1 MNRTL
6 TKLLSDIVTPGAF
19 ATRMRASTDGLE
31 IDVTGVGPLKFPI
44 TPRLAKKL
52 RSVGRPSPFGL
63 GEETLHDPAVRS
75 SWEVAK
81 SRVKIAARPWKRLL
95 ASYVQTL
102 QRELGLTDD
111 CELEAVFDKL
121 LIYEEGQFFK
131 PHQDSEKADGMLG
144 TLVVMLPSVYAGG
157 VVSVEHRGQKK
168 TFRRLENQA
177 TELSLL
183 AFYADCHH
191 AVSPIKSGVRVALTY
206 QLRLRDGAGIT
217 PVNVGTERLEDLS
230 AALKAYFST
239 PIVKRYSRSESAL
252 PERFVYLLDHE
263 YTQRSLNWTQLK
275 NGDRSRVAALTSV
288 AEQLDYAFYLALAEV
303 QEIWLCEEDRWGGRY
318 GRHRWGFDDDEQ
330 EPESESEEYTLIA
343 LQESSVVLSHWL
355 DRAGHSVDGI
365 PGTVGDDELHFTKPS
380 RDLDPFQSEYEGY
393 QGNYGSTLD
402 RWYHRAAFV
411 MWPQVNTFALRAQA
425 SPEWAVN
432 ELLSLP
438 RTATAEIEKRVSALL
453 PRWEQTVD
461 SVETATV
468 FANMLTLANALES
481 AALAHRWLVP
491 VGLHR
496 LTNKT
501 MRRSL
506 ATLVDKHGL
515 EWATGLVVEWTKEN
529 RCGTPAWAPLL
540 ADLCGELHATRSK
553 ACKSLANWLLEREL
567 KVVQK
572 RCAAALKRQHPWL
585 DLESFNDET
594 KYMADVLAAAAALS
608 AHSVLTNSIDALLDV
623 EPEPPVSFL
632 VQLLLACA
640 ARGPALRRVVA
651 GSALHQGCITRLGQL
666 VEAPKRGARDW
677 AITWQPAC
685 SCVDC
690 GVLTGFL
697 AARHTDLDWP
707 LNKDRRR
714 HIHDT
719 IDAGR
724 LPVLHST
731 LRRGRPHV
739 LQLRKDPSL
748 FSRERIYRT
757 RVKEILATLST
768 AALRRS

>member
-1 MNRTL
+1 MNRAL
-6 TKLLSDIVTPGAF
+6 TKLLSDIDTPGTF
-19 ATRMRASTDGLE
+19 ATRMRASTDGLL

-44 TPRLAKKL
+44 TPRLAQKL
-52 RSVGRPSPFGL
+52 RSVGQPSPFGL

-102 QRELGLTDD
+102 QAELGFTDD

-144 TLVVMLPSVYAGG
+144 SLVVILPSVYSGG
-157 VVSVEHRGQKK
+157 IVTVEHRGQKK
-168 TFRRLENQA
+168 TFRRVVSQA

-191 AVSPIKSGVRVALTY
+191 AVSPIKGGVRVALSY
-206 QLRLRDGAGIT
+206 QLRLRNHSGTAPI
-217 PVNVGTERLEDLS
+217 NIGTERLEDLS
-230 AALKAYFST
+230 VAFKAYFST
-239 PIVKRYSRSESAL
+239 PISKRYSRSESAA

-263 YTQRSLNWTQLK
+263 YSQRSLNWTQLK
-275 NGDRSRVAALTSV
+275 NGDRARVAALASV
-288 AEQLDYAFYLALAEV
+288 AERLDYAFYLALAEV
-303 QEIWLCEEDRWGGRY
+303 QENWLCEEDGWGGRY
-318 GRHRWGFDDDEQ
+318 RRHRWGFDDDEQ
-330 EPESESEEYTLIA
+330 ESESESEEYTLIE

-355 DRAGHSVDGI
+355 DRAGHSVHGI
-365 PGTVGDDELHFTKPS
+365 PGIVDEDELHFTKPS
-380 RDLDPFQSEYEGY
+380 RDFDPFQSEYEGY

-411 MWPQVNTFALRAQA
+411 MWPQTNTFALRAQV

-432 ELLSLP
+432 ELLALP
-438 RTATAEIEKRVSALL
+438 RTATTEIEKRVSALL
-453 PRWEQTVD
+453 PRWEETAD
-461 SVETATV
+461 SVKSVTF
-468 FANMLTLANALES
+468 FANILTLAKALGS
-481 AALAHRWLVP
+481 ATLAHRWLVP

-501 MRRSL
+501 MRGAL

-515 EWATGLVVEWTKEN
+515 EWATGLVVEWTKGH
-529 RCGTPAWAPLL
+529 RFGTPGWAPLL

-553 ACKSLANWLLEREL
+553 ACKSLASWLLAREV

-572 RCAAALKRQHPWL
+572 RCADALKRQPPWL
-585 DLESFNDET
+585 DLESFGDET
-594 KYMADVLAAAAALS
+594 KYLADVFAAATALS
-608 AHSVLTNSIDALLDV
+608 AYSVVTNSMETLLDV
-623 EPEPPVSFL
+623 EPEPPRSFP

-640 ARGPALRRVVA
+640 AQGPALKTLVA
-651 GSALHQGCITRLGQL
+651 HSALPQLWIARLRQL
-666 VEAPKRGARDW
+666 LRAPKREASDW

-690 GVLTGFL
+690 DLLTGFL
-697 AARHTDLDWP
+697 ASPRKALDWP
-707 LNKDRRR
+707 LNKNRRR

-719 IDAGR
+719 IDAGQ

-731 LRRGRPHV
+731 LHRGSPHV

-748 FSRERIYRT
+748 FSREDTYRIRL
-757 RVKEILATLST
+757 KEILATLST
-768 AALRRS
+768 NGLR

>member
-6 TKLLSDIVTPGAF
+6 TKLLSDIETPGTF

-44 TPRLAKKL
+44 TPRLAQKL

-102 QRELGLTDD
+102 QVELGLTDD
-111 CELEAVFDKL
+111 CELAAVFDKL
-121 LIYEEGQFFK
+121 LVYEEGQFFK
-131 PHQDSEKADGMLG
+131 PHQDSEKADAMLG
-144 TLVVMLPSVYAGG
+144 TLVVILPSVYAGG
-157 VVSVEHRGQKK
+157 VVTVEHRGQKK
-168 TFRRLENQA
+168 TFRRVESQA

-206 QLRLRDGAGIT
+206 QLRLRDRSGTA
-217 PVNVGTERLEDLS
+217 PVNAGTEHLEDLS

-263 YTQRSLNWTQLK
+263 YSQRSLQWTQLK
-275 NGDRSRVAALTSV
+275 NGDRARVDALAGV
-288 AEQLDYAFYLALAEV
+288 AERLDYAFYLALAEV
-303 QEIWLCEEDRWGGRY
+303 QENWLCEEDSWGGRY
-318 GRHRWGFDDDEQ
+318 RRHRWGFDDDEQ
-330 EPESESEEYTLIA
+330 EPESEEYTLIE

-355 DRAGHSVDGI
+355 DRAGHTVDGI
-365 PGTVGDDELHFTKPS
+365 PGTVDDDELHFTKPS

-393 QGNYGSTLD
+393 QGNYGSTVD

-411 MWPQVNTFALRAQA
+411 MWPQANTFALRAQA

-438 RTATAEIEKRVSALL
+438 RTATAEIEKRVSVLL
-453 PRWEQTVD
+453 PRWE
-461 SVETATV
+461 ETAGSV
-468 FANMLTLANALES
+468 KAVMFFANILTLAKALES

-515 EWATGLVVEWTKEN
+515 EWATGLVVAWTKEH
-529 RCGTPAWAPLL
+529 RYATPAWAPLL
-540 ADLCGELHATRSK
+540 ADLCGELQTTHSK
-553 ACKSLANWLLEREL
+553 ACKSLADWLLAREVT
-567 KVVQK
+567 VVQK
-572 RCAAALKRQHPWL
+572 RCTDALKRQPPWL
-585 DLESFNDET
+585 DLQSFGDAT

-608 AHSVLTNSIDALLDV
+608 AHSVVTNSIDALLDV
-623 EPEPPVSFL
+623 EPEPPVSFF

-640 ARGPALRRVVA
+640 ARGPALRTLVA
-651 GSALHQGCITRLGQL
+651 GSVLHQECVQRLRQL
-666 VEAPKRGARDW
+666 VQAPERGAGDW

-685 SCVDC
+685 NCVDC
-690 GVLTGFL
+690 GVFTRFL
-697 AARHTDLDWP
+697 AAPHAALDWP

-714 HIHDT
+714 HIHGT
-719 IDAGR
+719 IDAGQ

-731 LRRGRPHV
+731 LHRGSPHV
-739 LQLRKDPSL
+739 LQLRKDASL
-748 FSRERIYRT
+748 FSREQTYRIRL
-757 RVKEILATLST
+757 KEILATLST
-768 AALRRS
+768 AGLR